1 MCIKPVIPKEDKIFH
16 FQNIRLSAL
25 FKQIY
30 QIYLLSWVIY
40 LSDQVNL
47 ENTFNYFKE
56 HAKPRLSDKVKKR
69 TYL

>member
-1 MCIKPVIPKEDKIFH
+1 M
-16 FQNIRLSAL
+16 
-25 FKQIY
+25 
-30 QIYLLSWVIY
+30 